1 MTRTDSAS
9 RRLTRIGIF
18 YDGSYFTNINNYYT
32 YAHPR
37 RSRLNLG
44 GLHDFVRQQVAE
56 GEGVPLG
63 YCQVVDMHWFRGRLP
78 TAELSDQ
85 QLESERV
92 WDEVLM
98 SFGIVTHYL
107 PVP

>member
-1 MTRTDSAS
+1 MTRIDSAG

-85 QLESERV
+85 PRRV
-92 WDEVLM
+92 RAGVGRGQRRTVKVM
-98 SFGIVTHYL
+98 
-107 PVP
+107 